1 MDRGR
6 ELPSDDEVLGK
17 AETIKNLLQE
27 ALPQDPQSAAKKIDM
42 ARSLK
47 RELEKMGFLVRWK
60 ATLNPQTLACLVE
73 VKVFKPKEN
82 MTPEEGRLYDEWL
95 LKHAEAETP

>member
-6 ELPSDDEVLGK
+6 ELPSDEEVLEK
-17 AETIKNLLQE
+17 AETIKGLLQE
-27 ALPQDPQSAAKKIDM
+27 ALSQDPQSAAQKIDT

-47 RELEKMGFLVRWK
+47 RELEKMGFLVQWK
-60 ATLNPQTLACLVE
+60 ATLNPQTLVCAVT
-73 VKVFKPKEN
+73 VKVFKPKKN

-95 LKHAEAETP
+95 LKHAKAETL